1 VPLPNIFLT
10 RLFSK
15 TKLKRKDFQEIAPLA
30 WAQEVL
36 SSNLGAPTKTS
47 RVFSLGY
54 AKLSSH
60 QIVNVEI
67 WQTGVLDSQVVSF
80 P

>member
-1 VPLPNIFLT
+1 VPLPNILLT

-15 TKLKRKDFQEIAPLA
+15 TRLKRKDFQEIAPLA
-30 WAQEVL
+30 WAQEVP

-47 RVFSLGY
+47 RVFSSGY
-54 AKLSSH
+54 AKPSS
-60 QIVNVEI
+60 QNFTVEI